1 MTPGTRGA
9 LAAVLASLL
18 LAVAAG
24 AVAAGAGTTPLDD
37 LLFDLQ
43 LAPLDGAEPP
53 AFTLEDLDG
62 GRVSLAD
69 FKGRVVFL
77 YFWAGW

>member
-1 MTPGTRGA
+1 MTPRLRGA
-9 LAAVLASLL
+9 LAVVLASLL
-18 LAVAAG
+18 VSVGAAAG
-24 AVAAGAGTTPLDD
+24 AAPLDD
-37 LLFDLQ
+37 LMFDLR

-62 GRVSLAD
+62 ARVSLAD
-69 FKGRVVFL
+69 FKGRVVLL